1 MTATTPSS
9 FFERAF
15 ETLAQRVRGAR
26 SHRAQQLA
34 LASLLDMG
42 AHQLDDLGLSVGDV
56 LDALNAPPPA
66 APMLD
71 ARRFRRASG
80 WTKDSTAALTVRR

>member
-1 MTATTPSS
+1 MTASTTST
-9 FFERAF
+9 FFESAF
-15 ETLAQRVRGAR
+15 ETLARRIRDAR
-26 SHRAQQLA
+26 TRRTQQLA
-34 LASLLDMG
+34 LASLRDMD

-71 ARRFRRASG
+71 TRRFRRASG

>member
-1 MTATTPSS
+1 MTASTTST
-9 FFERAF
+9 FFESAF
-15 ETLAQRVRGAR
+15 ETLARRIRDAR
-26 SHRAQQLA
+26 TRRTQQLA
-34 LASLLDMG
+34 LASLRDTD